1 MSDSASHHSTV
12 GEKDRQMEGSTGEGE
27 RSGGP
32 QTRLDRAEADI
43 MSWQNKAFAL
53 EQEKNDLLKE
63 TATVK
68 QKERELEEKL
78 SNVIS
83 TWAKAAG
90 RSSRGTAEH
99 VLACA
104 AEGASPDWAIVLEA
118 QEDFPALVLPQMVSS
133 TRPVY
138 RNRLDDIEGN
148 RMAIFVEHL
157 SPPVHNDDTHP
168 ATNVVKL
175 LHDLWRILE
184 RDLPEHIF
192 AHAVATFVYLYL
204 QYPCTEEYISDLLGL
219 IAKKSGSLLTAV
231 SRLRLLLIAEAR
243 GCAGTDKVADG
254 IRKDGHLP
262 QDLDAFSV
270 RDALLPMGSI
280 LQLASARCKVTED
293 GATFACTQ
301 LHNHDWFVVIR
312 NRLWEYVFINNR
324 SLHMAEHQDPS
335 RTGFRV
341 EAEADKRLLKWGTV
355 VVADR
360 SDIPE
365 GSQLDDYVM
374 QYLEKEV
381 VMAGTDALLHY
392 LEPC

>member
-175 LHDLWRILE
+175 LHDVISEKPTFLDDAR
-184 RDLPEHIF
+184 
-192 AHAVATFVYLYL
+192 HAY
-204 QYPCTEEYISDLLGL
+204 EYIQFLD
-219 IAKKSGSLLTAV
+219 TT
-231 SRLRLLLIAEAR
+231 LR
-243 GCAGTDKVADG
+243 G
-254 IRKDGHLP
+254 ID
-262 QDLDAFSV
+262 S
-270 RDALLPMGSI
+270 
-280 LQLASARCKVTED
+280 
-293 GATFACTQ
+293 
-301 LHNHDWFVVIR
+301 
-312 NRLWEYVFINNR
+312 
-324 SLHMAEHQDPS
+324 
-335 RTGFRV
+335 
-341 EAEADKRLLKWGTV
+341 
-355 VVADR
+355 
-360 SDIPE
+360 
-365 GSQLDDYVM
+365 
-374 QYLEKEV
+374 
-381 VMAGTDALLHY
+381 
-392 LEPC
+392 LEPSTQSWDCFARLT

>member
-1 MSDSASHHSTV
+1 M
-12 GEKDRQMEGSTGEGE
+12 
-27 RSGGP
+27 
-32 QTRLDRAEADI
+32 
-43 MSWQNKAFAL
+43 
-53 EQEKNDLLKE
+53 
-63 TATVK
+63 
-68 QKERELEEKL
+68 
-78 SNVIS
+78 
-83 TWAKAAG
+83 
-90 RSSRGTAEH
+90 
-99 VLACA
+99 
-104 AEGASPDWAIVLEA
+104 
-118 QEDFPALVLPQMVSS
+118 
-133 TRPVY
+133 
-138 RNRLDDIEGN
+138 
-148 RMAIFVEHL
+148 
-157 SPPVHNDDTHP
+157 
-168 ATNVVKL
+168 
-175 LHDLWRILE
+175 
-184 RDLPEHIF
+184 
-192 AHAVATFVYLYL
+192 
-204 QYPCTEEYISDLLGL
+204 SDLLGL

-262 QDLDAFSV
+262 QDLDPFSV

-381 VMAGTDALLHY
+381 VLAGTDALLHY
-392 LEPC
+392 LEHADYGEVAMPSDDEDMVGSNL